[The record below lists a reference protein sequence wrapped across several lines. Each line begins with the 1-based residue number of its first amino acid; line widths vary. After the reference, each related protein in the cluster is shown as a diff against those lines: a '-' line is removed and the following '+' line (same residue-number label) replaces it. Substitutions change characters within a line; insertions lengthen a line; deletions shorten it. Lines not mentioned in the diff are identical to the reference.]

1 MLFEV
6 FCLLVTLN
14 GGIFALG
21 ELNLFIFQQHLE
33 LYSSLLLLAK
43 LSWLTLAYR
52 KKINEVEV

>member
-21 ELNLFIFQQHLE
+21 ELNLFISYQHLG
-33 LYSSLLLLAK
+33 LYSFLLLLAK
-43 LSWLTLAYR
+43 LSWLPLAYI
-52 KKINEVEV
+52 KKIYEVEV